1 MTDKATVA
9 ESDSATAQRH
19 LRELIE
25 ALDRRV
31 PHIERLGEVDIVEAA
46 TALRQKARER
56 LAALESDS
64 DNRG

>member
-1 MTDKATVA
+1 MTDNATA
-9 ESDSATAQRH
+9 ADDDSATAQRH

-46 TALRQKARER
+46 TALRTKATQR
-56 LAALESDS
+56 LAALESES

>member
-1 MTDKATVA
+1 MTDKVTAA
-9 ESDSATAQRH
+9 DDDSATAQRH

-46 TALRQKARER
+46 NALRHKARQR
-56 LAALESDS
+56 LAALESDT